1 MLGFYHKGDR
11 AVIDRY
17 VLNKEADIENYGL
30 WFWDPINFTNRLGWY
45 QVFIVH
51 RGNSMSLYL
60 FEPYGRM
67 EKALHYFGL
76 QSLLQATQWGL
87 GGTGTPQLVLDDF
100 KVYNQALTEE
110 QVKSY
115 MPEKVFQT
123 ECTQQVLLQMPTFA
137 GLQKKQELQ

>member
-1 MLGFYHKGDR
+1 MEAKQVAPFTIPWESTDAEYRCFYAKNNVGKYMLGFYHKGDR

-60 FEPYGRM
+60 FEPY
-67 EKALHYFGL
+67 
-76 QSLLQATQWGL
+76 
-87 GGTGTPQLVLDDF
+87 
-100 KVYNQALTEE
+100 
-110 QVKSY
+110 
-115 MPEKVFQT
+115 
-123 ECTQQVLLQMPTFA
+123 
-137 GLQKKQELQ
+137 

>member
-67 EKALHYFGL
+67 EKL
-76 QSLLQATQWGL
+76 STIS
-87 GGTGTPQLVLDDF
+87 VS
-100 KVYNQALTEE
+100 KVYYKPHNGDLEE
-110 QVKSY
+110 REHPNLCLMILKY
-115 MPEKVFQT
+115 ITKP
-123 ECTQQVLLQMPTFA
+123 
-137 GLQKKQELQ
+137 